1 MTTPNR
7 RVFLQRVLAGGT
19 LAVLAGGGLLL
30 RPGLGT
36 AAEWP
41 RRAFDANSVEQAL
54 EALYGTNVAADSTA
68 IRLKAPRQAENGA
81 LVPLE
86 VSTTLPDV
94 ASISIIVDKNPR
106 PLVGVMSFNGAE
118 PFLSLNIRMEETSN
132 VRALVYSRDRLYARQ
147 QLIRVTVSGYGG

>member
-1 MTTPNR
+1 VA
-7 RVFLQRVLAGGT
+7 VF
-19 LAVLAGGGLLL
+19 GGGALL
-30 RPGLGT
+30 RSGPSS

-41 RRAFDANSVEQAL
+41 RRAFDATTVEQAL
-54 EALYGTNVAADSTA
+54 QALYGTDVATDSTA

-86 VSTTLPDV
+86 VSTTLPGV
-94 ASISIIVDKNPR
+94 ASIAIVVDKNPR

-118 PFLSLNIRMEETSN
+118 PFLSLNIRMDETSN
-132 VRALVYSRDRLYARQ
+132 VRALVYSEDRLYARQ

>member
-7 RVFLQRVLAGGT
+7 RVFLQRAIASGA
-19 LAVLAGGGLLL
+19 LAVFGGGGLL
-30 RPGLGT
+30 RPGLSS

-41 RRAFDANSVEQAL
+41 RRAFDATTVEQVL
-54 EALYGTNVAADSTA
+54 QALYGTNVATDSTA

-86 VSTTLPDV
+86 VSTTLPGV
-94 ASISIIVDKNPR
+94 ASIAIVVDRNPR

-118 PFLSLNIRMEETSN
+118 PFLSLNIRMDETSN
-132 VRALVYSRDRLYARQ
+132 VRALVHSEDRLYAQQ

>member
-1 MTTPNR
+1 MKTHR
-7 RVFLQRVLAGGT
+7 RVFLQRALAGGT
-19 LAVLAGGGLLL
+19 LVALSGAGLL
-30 RPGLGT
+30 RPDSSA

-41 RRAFDANSVEQAL
+41 RRAFDASTVEQAIQ
-54 EALYGTNVAADSTA
+54 ALYGTKLATDSTA

-94 ASISIIVDKNPR
+94 VSIAIVVDKNPR
-106 PLVGVMSFNGAE
+106 PLVGVMSFDGAE
-118 PFLSLNIRMEETSN
+118 PFLSLNIRMIETSN
-132 VRALVYSRDRLYARQ
+132 VRALVYSAGRLYARQ